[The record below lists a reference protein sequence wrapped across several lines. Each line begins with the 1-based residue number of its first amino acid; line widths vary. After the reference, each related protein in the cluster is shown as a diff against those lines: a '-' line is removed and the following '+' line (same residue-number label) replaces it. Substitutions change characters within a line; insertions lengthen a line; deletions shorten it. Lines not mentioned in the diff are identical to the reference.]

1 MSTKKT
7 KRRARR
13 TKLLIISCSLNAQS
27 HSRLLAESA
36 ATLAGKKHDVELVDL
51 RHYELPHCD
60 GDVSQSHPNS
70 LALAS
75 KIKKASC
82 ILLAVPVYNYAVSSA
97 AKNVIECTGSAWDD
111 KVVGFLVA
119 AGGKT
124 SMMSVLPLANSMM
137 LDFRCIITP
146 QIVYADKSAFT
157 QNQLTSD
164 DITQRITKL
173 VAQTTALSKSI
184 SR

>member
-1 MSTKKT
+1 
-7 KRRARR
+7 
-13 TKLLIISCSLNAQS
+13 
-27 HSRLLAESA
+27 
-36 ATLAGKKHDVELVDL
+36 
-51 RHYELPHCD
+51 
-60 GDVSQSHPNS
+60 
-70 LALAS
+70 
-75 KIKKASC
+75 
-82 ILLAVPVYNYAVSSA
+82 VYNYAVSSA